1 MGFFQD
7 LVVSSKAT
15 LEGMA
20 KGDPEA
26 YTGQAGTGNGQASGT
41 GDGGPWRPDI
51 PGMGELLQYYNKHVK
66 GNSTRSFEDWL
77 KEIANR

>member
-7 LVVSSKAT
+7 LVASSKAT

-20 KGDPEA
+20 KGDPKA
-26 YTGQAGTGNGQASGT
+26 YTGQAGTGNGQVSGT
-41 GDGGPWRPDI
+41 GDGGPWRPVI
-51 PGMGELLQYYNKHVK
+51 PEREELLRYYEDHVK
-66 GNSTRSFEDWL
+66 GHSTRSFEDWL